1 MPMSAH
7 SCSWLK
13 DTITAVKSGVRVAHS
28 HLHSQDS
35 EDDEEGAT
43 DDHDVAD
50 GLQRRHEGLNHQLQ
64 ARSSADDPETQHAS
78 HSE

>member
-1 MPMSAH
+1 MGIVA
-7 SCSWLK
+7 
-13 DTITAVKSGVRVAHS
+13 TGGGVCVCVAPS

-35 EDDEEGAT
+35 EYDEEGAT

-64 ARSSADDPETQHAS
+64 TRSSADDPETQHTL